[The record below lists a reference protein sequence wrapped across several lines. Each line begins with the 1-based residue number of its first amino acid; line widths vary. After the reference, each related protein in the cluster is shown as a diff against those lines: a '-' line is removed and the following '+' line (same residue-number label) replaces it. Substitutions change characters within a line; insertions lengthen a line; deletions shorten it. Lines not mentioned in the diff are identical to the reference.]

1 LDNPEML
8 AELET
13 QETGRSKAK
22 PKKKAKTDD
31 HCVLANSHDNRPVT
45 S

>member
-1 LDNPEML
+1 LDNPEMF

-22 PKKKAKTDD
+22 PKTKNE
-31 HCVLANSHDNRPVT
+31 NSHDN
-45 S
+45 